1 MLRERNVGFEGFP
14 QRLKSVLK
22 ENKISQIETAK
33 HIGISKHSFTKYVNG
48 RIPEPSILFA
58 LSKFFNKPMEWFLTG
73 KTEKTQKTEVK
84 ESSLNNDTELEKMC
98 DVLGKLMSSPE
109 QNLREWTIIQFTK
122 AFGEYYS
129 TQSTGKKKKEVN
141 YTKKNKKQKA

>member
-73 KTEKTQKTEVK
+73 KTKKTVLK
-84 ESSLNNDTELEKMC
+84 ESSYSNDLELEKMC
-98 DVLGKLMSSPE
+98 DVLEKLMSSSE
-109 QNLREWTIIQFTK
+109 ENLREWTIIQFTK

-129 TQSTGKKKKEVN
+129 TQNTDKKKKEVN